1 MAEGSAADGKTTGK
15 TRALFVYDFVDVS
28 CPLDVA
34 RQWCSGDGR
43 RLGPLASA
51 AGQDAAA
58 LLMRIGPSWAA
69 GRLSREVQVN
79 LGWCRQRGEGVAVS
93 MKWEAVHFPSLFP
106 VLEGDLE
113 FAPLGGPQ
121 CRMILSASYVA
132 PLGELGRR
140 LDKAL
145 LHRVAESTVRS
156 FLVRLATALE
166 ADQVLPQ
173 GFT

>member
-1 MAEGSAADGKTTGK
+1 
-15 TRALFVYDFVDVS
+15 
-28 CPLDVA
+28 
-34 RQWCSGDGR
+34 
-43 RLGPLASA
+43 
-51 AGQDAAA
+51 
-58 LLMRIGPSWAA
+58 
-69 GRLSREVQVN
+69 
-79 LGWCRQRGEGVAVS
+79 

-166 ADQVLPQ
+166 ADRVLPQ
-173 GFT
+173 SFT